1 MKRHCSFHLALGAL
15 ALVSASAMGEEIKR
29 IQYPA
34 LSPDG
39 TTILFSWQGDIWS
52 VPRAGGKASRLTVHS
67 APDTRPVWFADGSR
81 FAFASSRYGSAD
93 IFTLKPDGTDLRRI
107 TFDSSS
113 EVPTSV
119 SPDGRFIYGTTSL
132 WSRGDI
138 FRVPVAGGDL
148 QRLTSHPF
156 EASFSPALSQD
167 GSKVYYTRGAYRET
181 AWQKMGMISSAL
193 PEIWVADNTV
203 PLTNHKRLTNNEN
216 IDQFP
221 IPQADGS
228 LIAVTNRG
236 GMPNIWRLGKGD
248 KALTTLTNGSSRNPS
263 TSRDGRFVA
272 YEFESELYVLDTLNG
287 QNTPVKVEVPA
298 DDRINPVQEISITT
312 GVTEFAVS
320 PDGKRVLAAARGDI
334 FLLPEKGGTTRRLV
348 GNPGRDY
355 GITWLDAKTGL
366 FTTLEKGHRRIK
378 QVTTEGAIR
387 DFVSDE
393 TTDIMSPVVSPD
405 GKTVAFHKGATELCL
420 VDSEGKGMRTILK
433 ANFNDAYDGAPLVSW
448 SPDNAY
454 LAVSIIQGRRTL
466 VSLVEVKTGKVTTIA
481 KMVNR
486 PQQGSVS
493 VPQFTGNG
501 RSLFFVSPEYAN
513 PDLYVVDL
521 VPADITFTEDDLDK
535 IDEAP
540 KKEKPPVEVK
550 IYEPNLES
558 RLRRLTTTGCGP
570 AIPAPDGKSILA
582 LTEAGLVQV
591 NPATGAASTL
601 ISAATP
607 GFRPQGMFATGGKVY
622 AFNAGGMAS
631 VNIAGPAS
639 SLSPIG
645 MSASYT
651 INAKSEERALFE
663 DIWWTLDSQ
672 YYDPKMHGK
681 DWKAIKTKFA
691 ALVPFAYD
699 RSDFYRMMGE
709 MMEELESSHL
719 GATAPPVDYPGS
731 GTDSTAFLGIDLDPV
746 ALARDGAAVVGK
758 VIANSPADHPSS
770 MLKVGDKIVE
780 VDGEKVAG
788 SSFAQLL
795 NKKTSRK
802 VTLRVERDGRFETV
816 TIKPSSSAL
825 RSALDYDNYVT
836 ETRARVEKLS
846 EGKLGYVH
854 IKAMDKPSLDQFLRE
869 IRTQGEGRKGL
880 IIDVRFNG
888 GGSTAVDVLNTLIRS
903 PWLIRTTRGEFGLKL
918 SENIYRGDALELPT
932 ALMCNT
938 FSFSNAEVITEGF
951 RKLKLGPII
960 GERTPGYVIGT
971 GAASM
976 WDGGMIR
983 MPVIGAYAVNGENL
997 ENGGR
1002 RPDHTVW
1009 FDPNAWMEG
1018 RDLQIERAVVE
1029 LLKSAK

>member
-1 MKRHCSFHLALGAL
+1 MKRLFSFALGAL
-15 ALVSASAMGEEIKR
+15 ALVSASAMAEDIKR

-39 TTILFSWQGDIWS
+39 ATILFSWQGDIWS
-52 VPRAGGKASRLTVHS
+52 VPREGGKAIRLTVHS
-67 APDTRPVWFADGSR
+67 APDSRPIWFPDGSR
-81 FAFASSRYGSAD
+81 FAFASSRYGSID
-93 IFTLKPDGTDLRRI
+93 IFSLKPDGTDLRRI

-113 EVPTSV
+113 ELPTAV
-119 SPDGRFIYGTTSL
+119 SPDGRYIYGSTSL
-132 WSRGDI
+132 WSRGDV
-138 FRVPVAGGDL
+138 FRVPANGGDL

-156 EASFSPALSQD
+156 EATFSPSLSRD
-167 GSKVYYTRGAYRET
+167 GSKVYYSRGAYRET

-203 PLTNHKRLTNNEN
+203 PLSNHKRLTNNEYT
-216 IDQFP
+216 DQFP
-221 IPQADGS
+221 LPQADGS
-228 LIAVTNRG
+228 IIAVTNRSG
-236 GMPNIWRLGKGD
+236 APNIWRLGKGD
-248 KALTTLTNGSSRNPS
+248 KPLTTHTNGSSRNPS
-263 TSRDGRFVA
+263 ASRDGRFVA
-272 YEFESELYVLDTLNG
+272 YEFESDLYVLDTLNG
-287 QNTPVKVEVPA
+287 QSSLVKVEVPA
-298 DDRINPVQEISITT
+298 DDRINPVQEITVTS
-312 GVTEFAVS
+312 GVTEFSVS
-320 PDGKRVLAAARGDI
+320 PDGKRILAAARGDV
-334 FLLPEKGGTTRRLV
+334 FLLPEKGGTTRRVVDNL
-348 GNPGRDY
+348 GRDY
-355 GITWLDAKTGL
+355 SIAWLDAKTGL
-366 FTTLEKGHRRIK
+366 YTALEKGHRRIK
-378 QVTTEGAIR
+378 QVSIDGGIK
-387 DFVSDE
+387 DFITDE
-393 TTDIMSPVVSPD
+393 KLDVMSPVVSPD
-405 GKTVAFHKGATELCL
+405 GKMVAFHRGATEIC
-420 VDSEGKGMRTILK
+420 VVESNGKGMRTLIK
-433 ANFNDAYDGAPLVSW
+433 GNFNDAYEGAALVSW

-454 LAVSIIQGRRTL
+454 LAVSLQQGRRTL
-466 VSLVEVKTGKVTTIA
+466 VSIVDVKTGKVTTVA

-486 PQQGSVS
+486 PQRGSVS

-501 RSLFFVSPEYAN
+501 RSLFFISPEYDN
-513 PDLYVVDL
+513 PDLFVVDL
-521 VPADITFTEDDLDK
+521 VPADITFSEDDLDK

-540 KKEKPPVEVK
+540 KKDKPPVEVK
-550 IYEPNLES
+550 VYEPNLEA
-558 RLRRLTTTGCGP
+558 RLRRLTTTGCGA
-570 AIPAPDGKSILA
+570 AIPSPDGRSILA
-582 LTEAGLVQV
+582 LTEAGLAQV
-591 NPATGAASTL
+591 NPATGSASTL
-601 ISAATP
+601 ISATAP
-607 GFRPQGMFATGGKVY
+607 GVRLQGMFLSGGKVY
-622 AFNAGGMAS
+622 ALNAGTMAS

-639 SLSPIG
+639 SLSPIS

-651 INAKSEERALFE
+651 VNAKGEEKALFE
-663 DIWWTLDSQ
+663 EIWWTLDSQ
-672 YYDPKMHGK
+672 YYDPKMNGK
-681 DWKAIKTKFA
+681 DWNAIRTKYA
-691 ALVPFAYD
+691 QLVPFAYD

-719 GATAPPVDYPGS
+719 GATAPPVDFPGS
-731 GTDSTAFLGIDLDPV
+731 GTESTAFLGIDLDPV
-746 ALARDGAAVVGK
+746 SLSRDGSAVVAK

-788 SSFAQLL
+788 SSFAQVL

-802 VTLRVERDGRFETV
+802 VTLRVEREGKFETV

-825 RSALDYDNYVT
+825 RSALDYDNYVN

-918 SENIYRGDALELPT
+918 SENVYRSDALELPT

-971 GAASM
+971 GAASL

>member
-1 MKRHCSFHLALGAL
+1 MKRLCRIALSAL
-15 ALVSASAMGEEIKR
+15 ALVSASAMAEEIKR

-34 LSPDG
+34 ISPDG
-39 TTILFSWQGDIWS
+39 STIVFSWQGDIWS
-52 VPRAGGKASRLTVHS
+52 VPRTGGNAVRLTVHS
-67 APDTRPVWFADGSR
+67 APDTRPVWFVDGSR
-81 FAFASSRYGSAD
+81 FAFASSRYGSSD
-93 IFTLKPDGTDLRRI
+93 VFTVKPDGTDLRRI

-113 EVPTSV
+113 ELPTAV
-119 SPDGRFIYGTTSL
+119 SPDGRFVYGSTSL

-156 EASFSPALSQD
+156 EACFSPNLSQD
-167 GSKVYYTRGAYRET
+167 GSKIYYNRGAYRET

-193 PEIWVADNTV
+193 PEVWVADNTV
-203 PLTNHKRLTNNEN
+203 PLSNHKRLTNNEN
-216 IDQFP
+216 TDQFP

-228 LIAVTNRG
+228 LIAVTNRSG
-236 GMPNIWRLGKGD
+236 APNIWRLLKGE
-248 KALTTLTNGSSRNPS
+248 KALTTHTNGSSRNPS
-263 TSRDGRFVA
+263 SSRDGRFIA
-272 YEFESELYVLDTLNG
+272 YEFESDLRVLDTLDG
-287 QNTPVKVEVPA
+287 QTKVVKVEVPA
-298 DDRINPVQEISITT
+298 DDRTNPFQEITVASGIS
-312 GVTEFAVS
+312 EFSVS
-320 PDGKRVLAAARGDI
+320 PDGKRILAAARGDV
-334 FLLPEKGGTTRRLV
+334 FLLPEKGGTTRRV
-348 GNPGRDY
+348 VSNTGRDY

-366 FTTLEKGHRRIK
+366 YTTMEKGHRRIK
-378 QVTTEGAIR
+378 QVNLEGVSR
-387 DFVSDE
+387 DFVSDD
-393 TTDIMSPVVSPD
+393 TADIMSPVVSPD
-405 GKTVAFHKGATELCL
+405 GKMVAFHKGATELCL
-420 VDSEGKGMRTILK
+420 VDTEGKGMRTLLK
-433 ANFNDAYDGAPLVSW
+433 GNFNDAYDGAPLVSW
-448 SPDNAY
+448 SPDNSH
-454 LAVSIIQGRRTL
+454 LAISIIQGRRTL
-466 VSLVEVKTGKVTTIA
+466 VSIVDVKSGKVTTIA

-486 PQQGSVS
+486 PQRGSVS

-501 RSLFFVSPEYAN
+501 RSLFFISPEYDEA
-513 PDLYVVDL
+513 DLYVVDL
-521 VPADITFTEDDLDK
+521 IPSDITFTEDDLDK
-535 IDEAP
+535 IDDTS
-540 KKEKPPVEVK
+540 KKDKPPVEVK
-550 IYEPNLES
+550 VYEPNLEA
-558 RLRRLTTTGCGP
+558 RLRRLTTTGCNG
-570 AIPAPDGKSILA
+570 AVPAPDGKSIIA
-582 LTEAGLVQV
+582 LTEAGLAQI

-601 ISAATP
+601 IAATTP
-607 GFRPQGMFATGGKVY
+607 GVRIQGGFLSGGKLYVL
-622 AFNAGGMAS
+622 NAGTMAS
-631 VNIAGPAS
+631 VNVAGPAS
-639 SLSPIG
+639 SLAPIP
-645 MSASYT
+645 MSANYT
-651 INAKSEERALFE
+651 VNAKAEERALFE

-672 YYDPKMHGK
+672 YYDPKMNGK
-681 DWKAIKTKFA
+681 DWKAIRTKFA

-731 GTDSTAFLGIDLDPV
+731 GTDSTAFLGIDLNPV
-746 ALARDGAAVVGK
+746 SLARDGAAVVGK

-802 VTLRVERDGRFETV
+802 VTLRVERDGKFESV
-816 TIKPSSSAL
+816 SIKPSSSAL
-825 RSALDYDNYVT
+825 RSALDYDNYVN

-854 IKAMDKPSLDQFLRE
+854 IQAMDKPSLDRFLRE

-951 RKLKLGPII
+951 RKLRLGPII

-976 WDGGMIR
+976 WDGGTIR